1 MFLVYSYAALRITAD
16 AVRLWVFAYSS
27 SCWRSSKDGM
37 DTDKDRVRLGSGGL
51 AVFNS
56 GARSG
61 AGGGEFRKDARP
73 KRTTA
78 PRVGRFSNTLSIVV
92 GARSCAYS
100 SGDRENE
107 TVVDK
112 RKDSKGRIVSSCLV
126 NGFLTNVSVTQILI
140 FVNGLAV
147 TFLRGN
153 VAECYEWFFENVT
166 KKSSMKSRSC
176 ERKKIVN
183 YIVMKF

>member
-1 MFLVYSYAALRITAD
+1 
-16 AVRLWVFAYSS
+16 
-27 SCWRSSKDGM
+27 M

-51 AVFNS
+51 TVFNS

-78 PRVGRFSNTLSIVV
+78 PRVGLFSNTLSIVV

-126 NGFLTNVSVTQILI
+126 NGFLTNVSVTQVLI
-140 FVNGLAV
+140 FVNGLAVLGNGLAV

-153 VAECYEWFFENVT
+153 VAKCYALFFENVT
-166 KKSSMKSRSC
+166 GKSSMKSKGC